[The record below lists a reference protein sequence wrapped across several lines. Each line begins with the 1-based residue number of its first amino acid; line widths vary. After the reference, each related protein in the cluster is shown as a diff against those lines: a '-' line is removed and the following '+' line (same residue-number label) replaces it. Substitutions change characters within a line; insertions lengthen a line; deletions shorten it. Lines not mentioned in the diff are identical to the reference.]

1 MTATTTGS
9 FRRMIRNVASILT
22 SDVLN
27 RATTFVIYIL
37 VGRYLG
43 AFEFGQL
50 SLGLTLFYTFQVV
63 AVGGIKTL
71 ITREIAKDKTKTE
84 KYFLNGSMLV
94 GVFFILSITSLLLFI
109 WVMKYA
115 TETAVII
122 LILSLG
128 LLPYALSAVCE
139 AVFQAWEQMHY
150 IAYANVP
157 TNIAKVFFACLILA
171 QGHGLFH
178 LIILI
183 LAVHIAR
190 LGIEWWLLRQFV
202 SRSLMRIDLRFSLGM
217 TKKTITFLGIDSI
230 IAIWSGMNVL
240 LLSKLATEIE
250 VGFYSAAVQLMVPV
264 KLIYL
269 SIVLSIFPIMCRKFD
284 SSIQSLKNITEYLIE
299 FLFAVAMPA
308 AVGLFFLADRVLPL
322 VYGKE
327 FLVASSALRVMSWTL
342 ILTAL
347 TSALGQL
354 LLASQREKVTLRIVA
369 FSALVNLLLGVVLIS
384 RYGVIGA
391 ATATLL
397 TGVFNFFQHYLSV
410 SKLLSTIPLARLAWK
425 PCFAVTIM
433 AIYLKLLG
441 KQSIFLIILSAGVI
455 YGTALLVLTVWS
467 VGGLYQFKSKCR
479 LLWSQQL
486 KDVEGKSVV
495 DTASP
500 HS

>member
-1 MTATTTGS
+1 
-9 FRRMIRNVASILT
+9 MIRNVASILT

-27 RATTFVIYIL
+27 RATTFVIYLL

-43 AFEFGQL
+43 PYEFGQL
-50 SLGLTLFYTFQVV
+50 ALGLTLFYTFQVV

-71 ITREIAKDKTKTE
+71 ITREIARDKTKTE
-84 KYFLNGSMLV
+84 KYFFNGSMLV
-94 GVFFILSITSLLLFI
+94 SVFFILSITSLLLFI

-122 LILSLG
+122 FVLSLG

-157 TNIAKVFFACLILA
+157 TNIAKVCFACLIVV
-171 QGHGLFH
+171 QGYGLFY
-178 LIILI
+178 LIILM
-183 LAVHIAR
+183 LAVHIGR
-190 LGIEWWLLRQFV
+190 LGIEWWLVRRFV
-202 SRSLMRIDLRFSLGM
+202 SRSLMRIDFRFSLGI
-217 TKKTITFLGIDSI
+217 TKRTITFLGIDSI
-230 IAIWSGMNVL
+230 IAIWSGINVL
-240 LLSKLATEIE
+240 LLSKLATETE
-250 VGFYSAAVQLMVPV
+250 VGFYSAAAQLMVPV

-308 AVGLFFLADRVLPL
+308 AV
-322 VYGKE
+322 
-327 FLVASSALRVMSWTL
+327 L

-369 FSALVNLLLGVVLIS
+369 FSALVNLLLGLALIS

-441 KQSIFLIILSAGVI
+441 KQSIFLIMLSAGVI

-467 VGGLYQFKSKCR
+467 VGGLYQFKAKCR
-479 LLWSQQL
+479 SLWSQEF
-486 KDVEGKSVV
+486 KDVEGRSVV
-495 DTASP
+495 NTTSP
-500 HS
+500 HSLN